1 MGFRLGSE
9 RREVRTSKNTPIFK
23 KKLGK
28 DINAEANMDGT
39 IFIDSSI
46 KKGTAKYN
54 KALSHELKHLDQ
66 IDSGK
71 AGYDDYAVTWK
82 GNKHKRQDGM
92 IEYNGKWYPEGHK
105 DLPWEKE
112 AINAETTK
120 LK

>member
-46 KKGTAKYN
+46 KKGTKKYKEAVN
-54 KALSHELKHLDQ
+54 HELKHLEQ
-66 IDSGK
+66 IDEGR
-71 AGYDDYAVTWK
+71 AAYDDYSVTWEGDK
-82 GNKHKRQDGM
+82 FKRQDGM
-92 IEYNGKWYPEGHK
+92 IEYMGRWYPEGHK

-112 AINAETTK
+112 AINAENK
-120 LK
+120 KFK